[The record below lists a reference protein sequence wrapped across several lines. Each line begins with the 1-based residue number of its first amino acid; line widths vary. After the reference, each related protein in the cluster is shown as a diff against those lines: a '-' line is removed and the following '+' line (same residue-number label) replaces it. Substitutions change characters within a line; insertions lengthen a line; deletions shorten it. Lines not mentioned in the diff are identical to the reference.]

1 MMAFTARASLSKW
14 QLLLF
19 SSRMSD
25 QRRPTYD
32 KTILIVDDNED
43 DCILLERSF
52 RAIGV
57 TGPIRMVNG
66 GREAIRY
73 LRGEGE
79 YADREK
85 FAYPT
90 FIITDLKMP
99 DGDGF
104 TVLEHLKQN
113 PEWAIIPTIVMSAS
127 DDPDDVKTAYALGAS
142 SFHHKPG
149 SLAQLKGH
157 LKVIHDYWM
166 HCRVPEVD
174 STGKQLATDSKG
186 KLGERFRLVRSNQ
199 R

>member
-1 MMAFTARASLSKW
+1 
-14 QLLLF
+14 
-19 SSRMSD
+19 MSAESGV
-25 QRRPTYD
+25 YS

-57 TGPIRMVNG
+57 KGPIQAVSG
-66 GREAIRY
+66 GFEAIRY
-73 LRGEGE
+73 LKGEGK
-79 YADREK
+79 YADRTK

-113 PEWAIIPTIVMSAS
+113 PDWAIIPTIVMSAS

-142 SFHHKPG
+142 SYHHKPG
-149 SLAQLKGH
+149 SIAKLKSQLK
-157 LKVIHDYWM
+157 IFHDYWM
-166 HCRVPEVD
+166 VCRVPEVD
-174 STGKQLATDSKG
+174 STGRQMETNSKG
-186 KLGERFRLVRSNQ
+186 KLGERFRLVRAK
-199 R
+199 